1 MPEKLFPV
9 ILPFL
14 FGLIIG
20 SFLNVLIYRLP
31 RGRSVI
37 GGRSKCTRCK
47 NTIAWYDNIP
57 VLSYLILRGKCRHC
71 GERIS
76 PRYPIVELF
85 AGCLAALVGSRYG
98 FTLET
103 LWVFVFLAVLLVITL
118 IDWSHQIIPDV
129 LSLGGIVFGWIGAIV
144 CLDISLVESLIG
156 TFVGGGLLFAIAGI
170 YRLVRK
176 VDGMGG
182 GDIKLMGMIGAFVGW
197 QLIFPV
203 LVLASFFGAL
213 YGVYLL
219 RRGATSQT
227 AVAFG
232 SFLAP
237 AAAVVYVSGATL
249 WRLYLEFFLGKS

>member
-1 MPEKLFPV
+1 
-9 ILPFL
+9 
-14 FGLIIG
+14 
-20 SFLNVLIYRLP
+20 
-31 RGRSVI
+31 
-37 GGRSKCTRCK
+37 
-47 NTIAWYDNIP
+47 
-57 VLSYLILRGKCRHC
+57 
-71 GERIS
+71 
-76 PRYPIVELF
+76 
-85 AGCLAALVGSRYG
+85 
-98 FTLET
+98 
-103 LWVFVFLAVLLVITL
+103 
-118 IDWSHQIIPDV
+118 
-129 LSLGGIVFGWIGAIV
+129 
-144 CLDISLVESLIG
+144 
-156 TFVGGGLLFAIAGI
+156 
-170 YRLVRK
+170 
-176 VDGMGG
+176 MGG